1 MRRGPVRALV
11 VVVALAVVATACGS
25 DDDKES
31 KGTTTTAKAAGSTTT
46 TVKLTGDPI
55 KLMVIYEKSAGVA
68 QPDQAKGA
76 IAAAKQ
82 ITAQGGING
91 HPVEVLECDTNN
103 DPNTA
108 TDCGRQAVS
117 EKVAAVVGAFS
128 VQSGEFMPLLVQNKI
143 ASIGLNPATAADFTS
158 AASFPITGGAP
169 ATFGTLPVA
178 LAELGATKIA
188 LARVDLAA
196 AAALSGFANKALAQ
210 KSLKLVHDVAVPQG
224 APDMSSYAAAA
235 LDGGTDAVVIG
246 MAGQDAINFAQ
257 AIRQADPKVQIAMIS
272 TETDKTVKAMGD
284 SADGIVQAN
293 TLVADTKA
301 GEEGLK
307 AMKAAGYGDLDL
319 GLSFHA
325 VQVFAVVAKDLPEI
339 TAAAVYDVLPTKE
352 NVDIG
357 TLPLLQFKTPSGVG
371 LPRIFNDCES
381 AVQLQVK
388 SGKVTSKPVGT
399 GKLVDPFTG
408 EECAV
413 GTGG

>member
-1 MRRGPVRALV
+1 MRRGQRWLV
-11 VVVALAVVATACGS
+11 AVLAVVALAAAACGS
-25 DDDKES
+25 SSS
-31 KGTTTTAKAAGSTTT
+31 KKSTAKTTTTKAAETTT

-55 KLMVIYEKSAGVA
+55 KLMVIYEKTAGVA

-76 IAAAKQ
+76 IAAAKA
-82 ITAQGGING
+82 ITASGGING
-91 HPVEVLECDTNN
+91 HPVEVIECDTKN

-117 EKVAAVVGAFS
+117 DKVAAVVGQFS

-169 ATFGTLPVA
+169 STFGTLPNA

-196 AAALSGFANKALAQ
+196 AAALSGFSNKALAL

-224 APDMSSYAAAA
+224 APDMSSYVAAA
-235 LDGGTDAVVIG
+235 LDGGTDGVVIG

-257 AIRQADPKVQIAMIS
+257 ALRQANPNVKIAMIS

-284 SADGIVQAN
+284 GATGIVQAN
-293 TLVADTKA
+293 TDVSNTKA
-301 GEEGLK
+301 ADAGRK
-307 AMKAAGYGDLDL
+307 AMKAAGFGDIDL
-319 GLSFHA
+319 GLSYQA
-325 VQVFAVVAKDLPEI
+325 VQVFAAVAKDLPEI
-339 TAAAVYDVLPTKE
+339 TAAAVYDKLPTVE
-352 NVDIG
+352 NLDIG

-371 LPRIFNDCES
+371 IPRIFNDCES
-381 AVQLQVK
+381 AVQLQVTG
-388 SGKVTSKPVGT
+388 GKVTTKPVGS
-399 GKLVDPFTG
+399 GKLVDPYTG
-408 EECAV
+408 KECAI